1 MIGMMEDNF
10 VAQEFLQ
17 LLDGS
22 GGEALLVMELETVM
36 FPLGGEE
43 SVYVVGQSGRESMM
57 SKPFDQALAKR
68 VEIAMFGGKESAVHV
83 GVQELTEVNWKL

>member
-1 MIGMMEDNF
+1 
-10 VAQEFLQ
+10 
-17 LLDGS
+17 
-22 GGEALLVMELETVM
+22 M

-43 SVYVVGQSGRESMM
+43 SVDVKGQSGRESMM